1 MVDRLLSP
9 LISTSD
15 IDNTLLPPYQPLS
28 YFTSASGAW
37 GAGRACRGWLMAPAF
52 PRAILQW
59 SLNLS
64 PLSLLFHHYLR

>member
-28 YFTSASGAW
+28 YFTGAR
-37 GAGRACRGWLMAPAF
+37 GAGRGCLMAPAF
-52 PRAILQW
+52 PPAILQW

>member
-1 MVDRLLSP
+1 MVDRLLRP

-15 IDNTLLPPYQPLS
+15 IDNTQLPPYQSLS
-28 YFTSASGAW
+28 YFTGARRA
-37 GAGRACRGWLMAPAF
+37 GAQPCLPGGPA
-52 PRAILQW
+52 PRAFLQW

>member
-28 YFTSASGAW
+28 YFTGVW
-37 GAGRACRGWLMAPAF
+37 GAGRGCRGWLMAPAF
-52 PRAILQW
+52 PRSILQW